1 METSRLAR
9 DAAPTG
15 MPTAK
20 RLGDT
25 TPEVPMAEITPY
37 RGRLL
42 ILEDDPGVGKVIQH
56 VAVANGHDAR
66 IATQPDEFFAALD
79 DWKPTHIALDLVM
92 PELDGIQVLAELG
105 ERECT
110 ADIIIT
116 SGMGKRVIDAAGRAA
131 REHGLQL
138 VGMLAKPFP
147 AAALRALLAAPAA
160 NSGEAAAN
168 RKSAND
174 ADPAL
179 SEAEFRLALRNS
191 AFHVH
196 YQPKISCSDGRLV
209 GFEALARWSPPR
221 GRAIAPDRF
230 IPFAEQHGLINEF
243 TYMVLDQALKWFS
256 NRLSDPTWTS
266 TRPQVADLDPD
277 ISLSVNLSASSLH
290 DRKLVERIIACCN
303 RYRVP
308 PGRLIF
314 ELTET
319 GAMENPTAALEMLTR
334 LRLNG
339 FRLSIDDFGMGHSSM
354 LQLVRMPFTEIKV
367 DKSFVMSATHSNE
380 SRAVIKSIVELGR
393 SLGLQSAAEGV
404 EDAGTLELVQ
414 QLGCDFAQGYFIG
427 RPMAGDAVAHWM
439 DGRREPA

>member
-1 METSRLAR
+1 
-9 DAAPTG
+9 
-15 MPTAK
+15 
-20 RLGDT
+20 
-25 TPEVPMAEITPY
+25 
-37 RGRLL
+37 
-42 ILEDDPGVGKVIQH
+42 
-56 VAVANGHDAR
+56 
-66 IATQPDEFFAALD
+66 
-79 DWKPTHIALDLVM
+79 
-92 PELDGIQVLAELG
+92 
-105 ERECT
+105 
-110 ADIIIT
+110 
-116 SGMGKRVIDAAGRAA
+116 
-131 REHGLQL
+131 
-138 VGMLAKPFP
+138 
-147 AAALRALLAAPAA
+147 
-160 NSGEAAAN
+160 
-168 RKSAND
+168 
-174 ADPAL
+174 
-179 SEAEFRLALRNS
+179 
-191 AFHVH
+191 
-196 YQPKISCSDGRLV
+196 
-209 GFEALARWSPPR
+209 
-221 GRAIAPDRF
+221 
-230 IPFAEQHGLINEF
+230 
-243 TYMVLDQALKWFS
+243 
-256 NRLSDPTWTS
+256 
-266 TRPQVADLDPD
+266 
-277 ISLSVNLSASSLH
+277 LSVNLSASSLH